1 LENPWAT
8 RNKEASRI
16 KCLPNVSLART
27 LAFQEDDNCG
37 MTAERRGTNQILS
50 AIVILT
56 IALAAIAALL
66 TSTQDS
72 KEYAT
77 STPEGVVQRYLRAV
91 IDGKNE
97 EAVRYFSQSSTCDA
111 TDIDRSWMPENVRVN
126 LSNSRIESEKAYIDV
141 AVDISSG
148 GPFDDYYTE
157 KHTFRLSRENGIWKI
172 LGIPWPLYSCDELN
186 K

>member
-1 LENPWAT
+1 
-8 RNKEASRI
+8 
-16 KCLPNVSLART
+16 
-27 LAFQEDDNCG
+27 
-37 MTAERRGTNQILS
+37 MTADRRGTNQILS
-50 AIVILT
+50 VIVFLT
-56 IALAAIAALL
+56 IALAAVAAFL
-66 TSTQDS
+66 TSTQET
-72 KEYAT
+72 KEYSST
-77 STPEGVVQRYLRAV
+77 SPEGIVQMYLRAV

-126 LSNSRIESEKAYIDV
+126 LTDSRVESDKAYIDV

-157 KHTFRLSRENGIWKI
+157 KHTFRLSRENGSWKI

>member
-1 LENPWAT
+1 LA
-8 RNKEASRI
+8 RIFGLVLSNKY
-16 KCLPNVSLART
+16 LPDVSLPRT
-27 LAFQEDDNCG
+27 KSLSDDDNCG
-37 MTAERRGTNQILS
+37 MTADRRGTNQILS
-50 AIVILT
+50 AIVFLT
-56 IALAAIAALL
+56 IVLAAVAAFL
-66 TSTQDS
+66 TSTQDT

-77 STPEGVVQRYLRAV
+77 STPEGVVQLYLRAV
-91 IDGKNE
+91 IDGKHE
-97 EAVRYFSQSSTCDA
+97 EAVKYFSQSSTCDA

-126 LSNSRIESEKAYIDV
+126 LSDSRIESDRAYIDV

>member
-1 LENPWAT
+1 MGRIFGLVLS
-8 RNKEASRI
+8 NKN
-16 KCLPNVSLART
+16 LPNVSLPRT
-27 LAFQEDDNCG
+27 KSLSDDDNCG
-37 MTAERRGTNQILS
+37 MTADRRGTNQILS
-50 AIVILT
+50 AIVFLT
-56 IALAAIAALL
+56 IVLAAVAAFL
-66 TSTQDS
+66 TSTQDT

-77 STPEGVVQRYLRAV
+77 STPEGVVQLYLRAV
-91 IDGKNE
+91 IDGKHE
-97 EAVRYFSQSSTCDA
+97 EAVKYFSQSSTCDE

-126 LSNSRIESEKAYIDV
+126 LSDSRIESDRAYIDV